1 VRKQQ
6 QEEAEIAARASRKEL
21 QTAVLKEQQKEERR
35 VEREALKE
43 REDAVSYPRRLAVTG
58 YEVRTSRVP
67 LELS

>member
-43 REDAVSYPRRLAVTG
+43 REDAVSYPRRLAVTV